1 MSFYGE
7 PDESEN
13 QHSINTRTTVN
24 KSKLTTFT
32 LLNHYNHSF
41 ISMLARKSFPL
52 FQLMIA
58 NSGRTLVSTIDHDSC
73 LGRLLFVDL
82 VFHKRAAVRRNE
94 ENRGLVLDRTKRQ
107 PGVQGVPV
115 WMDQTLQFKRNR

>member
-32 LLNHYNHSF
+32 LFNHYNHSF

-58 NSGRTLVSTIDHDSC
+58 NSGRTLVSTIDHGSC

-82 VFHKRAAVRRNE
+82 VLNKRAGARRNE
-94 ENRGLVLDRTKRQ
+94 ENRGLVLDRIKRQ

>member
-94 ENRGLVLDRTKRQ
+94 ENRGLVLDRIKRQ